1 MIVSLLL
8 SRVLGLI
15 REMVMA
21 GMFGADV
28 SVDAFA
34 IAFSVPD
41 LLFFL
46 IAGGAL
52 SSAFIPVFSE
62 YLHTEREREAWH
74 VFSVVV
80 TVMSTVLV
88 GVIALSMV
96 FAPDLMR
103 LVAPGAEGQKFE
115 DAVFM
120 SRILLPAQFAFFI
133 GGILFGTLY
142 ARQVFAVPG
151 LGPNI
156 YNIGIILGAVFLGH
170 VVQPGIA
177 GMAWGALAGAIL
189 GNLVVPLFAMRKLGA
204 RFNPSFDLKHEGV
217 RKVFKLMLPVVFGLS
232 LPGVYDLFSRFFG
245 SMFEVGVNSWLK
257 YANVLMQ
264 APLGV
269 FGQSLAIA
277 VFPALSQFYAQQRMD
292 LYKDQ
297 LSATLRTTLYLS
309 VPVSALFLV
318 AAEPIVATIFQQGK
332 FTAEDT
338 KQVADLL
345 RWYGIGVWAWCLHPV
360 LMRAFFAV
368 QNTVLPIVLGT
379 ATTVVFL
386 GTVFALKDT
395 VGYQILPIASSV
407 AATGL
412 VAALLI
418 AVKAKIGD
426 IDYKGLFVTLGKSTV
441 ASVAF
446 AAITWGALQMPLAKA
461 STDSKLAAIA
471 LLFIIALPG
480 AWAYYFLTKAMGMPE
495 TRTLDRAM
503 AKFNRR
509 KASGTQEGG

>member
-1 MIVSLLL
+1 MILSLLL
-8 SRVLGLI
+8 SRVLGLV

-28 SVDAFA
+28 AVDAFA

-46 IAGGAL
+46 VAGGAL

-62 YLHTEREREAWH
+62 YLHTERERDAWH

-80 TVMSTVLV
+80 TVMSTVLIA
-88 GVIALSMV
+88 VIALAMA
-96 FAPDLMR
+96 FAPELMR

-156 YNIGIILGAVFLGH
+156 YNIGIILGAVLLGNI
-170 VVQPGIA
+170 VQPGIA

-204 RFNPSFDLKHEGV
+204 QFRPSFDVRHEGV
-217 RKVFKLMLPVVFGLS
+217 RKVFRLMLPVVFGLS

-292 LYKDQ
+292 LYRDQ
-297 LSATLRTTLYLS
+297 LGATLRNTLYLS

-318 AAEPIVATIFQQGK
+318 AADPIVATIFQQGK
-332 FTAEDT
+332 FTADDT
-338 KQVADLL
+338 RQVAELL

-379 ATTVVFL
+379 VTTLVFL
-386 GTVFALKDT
+386 GVVFVLKDT
-395 VGYQILPIASSV
+395 VGYRILPIASSI

-418 AVKAKIGD
+418 AVRAKIGS
-426 IDYKGLFVTLGKSTV
+426 IDFGGLFATLVKSAA
-441 ASVAF
+441 ASAAF
-446 AAITWGALQMPLAKA
+446 AAITYGALQLPIAQA
-461 STDSKLAAIA
+461 ATDSKLAAIF
-471 LLFIIALPG
+471 LLFLIALPG
-480 AWAYYFLTKAMGMPE
+480 AWAYYFLTRAMGMPE
-495 TRTLDRAM
+495 AKTLERAM
-503 AKFNRR
+503 NRVTGRFGR
-509 KASGTQEGG
+509 KAGG